1 MMKLSRLA
9 CASVIMP
16 LTCLAAPAAVAQ
28 KWDMPMAYPASNFH
42 SVNAKAFGDCVRT
55 GSNGEIDIVT
65 HPGGSL
71 FKGNDIKRAVQS
83 GQTQIGE
90 RLLSAHEN
98 ENPLYGLDS
107 IPFIATSYD
116 QSEKLWQAGKGEI
129 AKALDAQGL
138 VMLYSVPWPPQGIY
152 FKKEVNSSADM
163 KGVRVRSYNNSTG
176 RIAELSGMVPVQI
189 EAAEIT
195 QALITG
201 VIESLITSAVTG
213 QDSKAWEQLSHFY
226 KVNAMA
232 RPAWW
237 RNAAGGQATGM
248 VRFTCSDLLGVGD
261 ENGLPGIAG
270 PLLPVRGH
278 GFAKAAQFGCEFFR
292 RIKDFHAVL
301 FKRRQS
307 IFVCL
312 FRHLDTVYFGRCRAA
327 GHHFTGLVIKCA
339 PCPLVDDHKI
349 ARLPGID
356 LVEMRELLPGFAVLS
371 GHRRGDQRL
380 DDTRDQ
386 PLGNLGRL
394 DLHRNHAGELSN
406 PAGGIIVGA
415 DLDAFH
421 IGGGIHFLLE
431 VDALRR
437 PRHRIE
443 HHQSLRVERLGNLT
457 LASLPE
463 LLGLV
468 VGRRNEGN

>member
-98 ENPLYGLDS
+98 ENPLFGLDS

-116 QSEKLWQAGKGEI
+116 QSDKLWQAGKGEI

-138 VMLYSVPWPPQGIY
+138 LMLYSVPWPPQGVY
-152 FKKEVNSSADM
+152 FKKEVNSTADM
-163 KGVRVRSYNNSTG
+163 KGVKVRSYNNSTG

-226 KVNAMA
+226 KVNAWQPRNFVIVNKGAWSALDDKTREVMTSCAATAEVNGVKMSKQANEDALAALEKNGMKVLDPAEKLAAELRGYGETMA
-232 RPAWW
+232 EDWKKR
-237 RNAAGGQATGM
+237 AGDAGQA
-248 VRFTCSDLLGVGD
+248 V
-261 ENGLPGIAG
+261 
-270 PLLPVRGH
+270 
-278 GFAKAAQFGCEFFR
+278 
-292 RIKDFHAVL
+292 
-301 FKRRQS
+301 
-307 IFVCL
+307 
-312 FRHLDTVYFGRCRAA
+312 
-327 GHHFTGLVIKCA
+327 
-339 PCPLVDDHKI
+339 
-349 ARLPGID
+349 
-356 LVEMRELLPGFAVLS
+356 
-371 GHRRGDQRL
+371 
-380 DDTRDQ
+380 
-386 PLGNLGRL
+386 
-394 DLHRNHAGELSN
+394 
-406 PAGGIIVGA
+406 
-415 DLDAFH
+415 LDAY
-421 IGGGIHFLLE
+421 
-431 VDALRR
+431 AK
-437 PRHRIE
+437 
-443 HHQSLRVERLGNLT
+443 
-457 LASLPE
+457 
-463 LLGLV
+463 
-468 VGRRNEGN
+468 